1 MDTFQEDS
9 ICVYD
14 FKKLKTKK
22 TKTKTNKK
30 IYVYTY
36 SSKGNYF
43 YNEHQPY
50 SDHPPPPTNKSAP
63 LLRGLG
69 IP

>member
-1 MDTFQEDS
+1 MDIFQEDS
-9 ICVYD
+9 ICRYD

-22 TKTKTNKK
+22 SEKNQNKRIH
-30 IYVYTY
+30 IYKY

-43 YNEHQPY
+43 YNEVLPY
-50 SDHPPPPTNKSAP
+50 NDHPPPPTNKLEP
-63 LLRGLG
+63 RLRGLG